1 MQYPKPLQYGD
12 AVMIIAPAGP
22 PSIEHILQA
31 KQKFEEMG
39 LFVIIGK
46 SVHEKRGY
54 LAGDDA
60 VRLHDLH
67 EAFTNPYVKGI
78 FCARGGYG
86 AGRLLPSINFE
97 LIRDNPK
104 IFWGYSDITA
114 LHIAFGQLAR
124 LVTFHG
130 PMMEEVGKG
139 LDTLSFSSFKQLFRP
154 HSIILEGAAFLHSF
168 NCCITAPLVGG
179 NLAVITS
186 TLGTPYEID
195 TKDKLLLLEEIGEEP
210 YRVDRMLNQLR
221 LGKKFEQCAGVI
233 FTSCHKC
240 TSSKPALSISEILY
254 DYIISYHIPLL
265 YNLPV
270 GHIQPNIGIPLGVPA
285 TINGQQKTLSI
296 SSGIK

>member
-1 MQYPKPLQYGD
+1 MQYPKPLKYGD
-12 AVMIIAPAGP
+12 TVMIIAPAGP

-31 KQKFEEMG
+31 KQKLEEIG
-39 LFVIIGK
+39 LVVIIGQ
-46 SVHEKRGY
+46 SVQEKRGY

-60 VRLHDLH
+60 IRVHDLH
-67 EAFTNPYVKGI
+67 KAFADPYVKAI

-86 AGRLLPSINFE
+86 TGRLLSYINYA

-114 LHIAFGQLAR
+114 LHIAFGQFSQ

-139 LDTLSFSSFKQLFRP
+139 LDSLSFSFFKQLFHP
-154 HSIILEGAAFLHSF
+154 YSIILEGVEFIHSF
-168 NCCITAPLVGG
+168 SCSITAPLVGG

-195 TKDKLLLLEEIGEEP
+195 TKNKLLLLEEIAEEP
-210 YRVDRMLNQLR
+210 YRIDRMLNQLR

-233 FTSCHKC
+233 FASCHNC
-240 TSSKPALSISEILY
+240 TSTKPSLSISDILH
-254 DYIISYHIPLL
+254 DHITSYNIPLL
-265 YNLPV
+265 SGLPI
-270 GHIQPNIGIPLGVPA
+270 GHIKSNIGVPLGVPA
-285 TINGQQKTLSI
+285 TINGQQKILSI

>member
-1 MQYPKPLQYGD
+1 MQYPEPLQCGD
-12 AVMIIAPAGP
+12 IVMIIAPAGP
-22 PSIEHILQA
+22 PSVEHILQA
-31 KQKFEEMG
+31 KQKLGEMG

-46 SVHEKRGY
+46 SVQEKRGY
-54 LAGDDA
+54 LAGDDT

-67 EAFTNPYVKGI
+67 EAFTNPYVRGI

-86 AGRLLPSINFE
+86 TGRLLSSINYE

-114 LHIAFGQLAR
+114 LHIAFGQFAR

-130 PMMEEVGKG
+130 PMMEEVGKE
-139 LDTLSFSSFKQLFRP
+139 LDPLSFSSFKQLFHP
-154 HSIILEGAAFLHSF
+154 YSIVLEAAAFLHSV
-168 NCCITAPLVGG
+168 NDCITAPLVGG

-233 FTSCHKC
+233 FTSCHNC
-240 TSSKPALSISEILY
+240 TSSKPSLSISEILY
-254 DYIISYHIPLL
+254 DYIVSYNIPLL
-265 YNLPV
+265 YDLPI
-270 GHIQPNIGIPLGVPA
+270 GHIRPNIGIPLGVPA
-285 TINGQQKTLSI
+285 TINGKQKTLSI

>member
-1 MQYPKPLQYGD
+1 MQYPEPLQYGD
-12 AVMIIAPAGP
+12 TVMIIAPAGP
-22 PSIEHILQA
+22 PSLDHILQA

-39 LFVIIGK
+39 LCVIIGK
-46 SVHEKRGY
+46 SVQEKRGY
-54 LAGDDA
+54 LAGDDT

-86 AGRLLPSINFE
+86 AGRLLPFINYE
-97 LIRDNPK
+97 LIRSNPK

-114 LHIAFGQLAR
+114 LHIAFGQFAR

-139 LDTLSFSSFKQLFRP
+139 LDTLSFSSFNQLFRP
-154 HSIILEGAAFLHSF
+154 CSIILEGGAFLHSF

-195 TKDKLLLLEEIGEEP
+195 TKNKLLLLEEIGEEP

-285 TINGQQKTLSI
+285 TINGKQKTLSI